1 MATEGATRVKWLKSL
16 REKILGGSPTGPL
29 TTDEQES
36 ADERTSNLLKEN
48 AESPDDPDRLE
59 T

>member
-1 MATEGATRVKWLKSL
+1 MKWLQSL

-29 TTDEQES
+29 TTGEQEV
-36 ADERTSNLLKEN
+36 ADERTSNLVKEN
-48 AESPDDPDRLE
+48 AEPRDDLDSLK

>member
-1 MATEGATRVKWLKSL
+1 MRWLQSL

-29 TTDEQES
+29 TTDEQAS
-36 ADERTSNLLKEN
+36 VDERTSDLSQED
-48 AESPDDPDRLE
+48 AEPPNDPDRLK